1 MTADLLRLESP
12 KLRFIPWSA
21 AALTGLLALWG
32 AEAAAADWPQWQGPD
47 RNAISQE
54 RGLLQEWPAGGP
66 ALAWRHEGLG
76 GGYSTPAVA
85 GGRLFGLSNRGE
97 DEVVWALSE
106 ADGKELWAVRIGPA
120 LREGPPQGVEGP
132 GSTPTVDGDRLFALG
147 AGGDLV
153 CLETGDGKVVWQ
165 VNLMRDFGGRLP
177 MWRYN
182 ESPLVDGDNVI
193 VTPGAE
199 DATMVALDKQTG
211 QLVWKNKVTGEATDA
226 SGPGPGPGPGGP
238 GGPGGRGRGPG
249 GGRGR
254 GGFGFGPQSGAGYS
268 SAIALDFAG
277 QRQYVQLTAK
287 TLVGVAAKDGKVL
300 WQYDRPANRM
310 GINCSTPLHLG
321 DQVFAAS
328 AYGTGGGL
336 VKLNGT
342 AEGVEAEEV
351 YFTPKM
357 QNHHGGMVVVDG
369 AMYGANGGNGGGF
382 LVCLDFQSGDMLW
395 SERGVPKGSI
405 ALADGRLYYRTEEGA
420 VLLIEPSKE
429 RLIERG
435 RFEQPDR
442 TSSPAWSHPV
452 IANGKLYIR
461 DQDTLYSYNV
471 KAG

>member
-1 MTADLLRLESP
+1 MTKPGLCLAREESSRLPSALLWCTA
-12 KLRFIPWSA
+12 IVA
-21 AALTGLLALWG
+21 AWG
-32 AEAAAADWPQWQGPD
+32 AAEAQAADWPQWQGPD

-54 RGLLQEWPAGGP
+54 RGLLQEWPTGGP
-66 ALAWRHEGLG
+66 PLAWKVANLG

-85 GGRLFGLSNRGE
+85 KGQLFGLSNRGD

-132 GSTPTVDGDRLFALG
+132 GSTPTIDGDRLFALG

-165 VNLMRDFGGRLP
+165 VNLMREYGGLLP

-182 ESPLVDGDNVI
+182 ESPLVDGDKVI
-193 VTPGAE
+193 VTPGADE
-199 DATMVALDKQTG
+199 ATLVALDKRTG
-211 QLVWKNKVTGEATDA
+211 QLLWKTKVTGESTDA
-226 SGPGPGPGPGGP
+226 EGPGGP
-238 GGPGGRGRGPG
+238 GGPGRGGRGPG

-254 GGFGFGPQSGAGYS
+254 GGFSFGKPSGAGYA
-268 SAIALDFAG
+268 SAIAIDFGG

-287 TLVGVAAKDGKVL
+287 TLVGLAAADGKVL

-310 GINCSTPLHLG
+310 GINCSTPIHVN

-336 VKLNGT
+336 VKLSET
-342 AEGVEAEEV
+342 SEGVDAEEV

-382 LVCLDFQSGDMLW
+382 LVCLDFQSGKMLW
-395 SERGVPKGSI
+395 SERDVPKGSI

-420 VLLIEPSKE
+420 VLLIEPNKE
-429 RLIERG
+429 RLVERG

-452 IANGKLYIR
+452 VANGKLYIR
-461 DQDTLYSYNV
+461 DQDTLYCYDV
-471 KAG
+471 RAR